1 MARNANDSRGASVKR
16 YDASRMIRFVA
27 TEEQKQWLQARA
39 GNMKSLSHVMRDL
52 VADAMRL
59 HRDGIL
65 PATDR
70 K

>member
-1 MARNANDSRGASVKR
+1 MAWDANDSGGARVKR

-27 TEEQKQWLQARA
+27 TEEQKQWLLSQTQE
-39 GNMKSLSHVMRDL
+39 MKSLSHVMRDL
-52 VADAMRL
+52 VNQAMRL

-65 PATDR
+65 PAP